1 MIAFGTVVYNNA
13 VPYFTEFIESIKN
26 QSYKDFSL
34 LIINDDVLAD
44 DLQKKL
50 NDLKVDNYIIIS
62 NADGKSPV
70 ELRVKLLEE
79 AKKNNF
85 DLLIIGDCDDTFALN
100 RVEKIVSS
108 YETNPNITFYYNM
121 LLQFN
126 KQRVMEDLP
135 YITTGINNIL
145 ESNYLGLSNTAINL
159 KKISIQFIES
169 LTECDSFVFDWYLFS
184 RILLNGG
191 QGIFV
196 SDTYT
201 LYRIYE
207 NNYAGLTS
215 AAEQQIYKEYEV
227 KKKHFTLLSPYDD
240 VFQMLLEKYQV
251 LSLEQ
256 YTQNSNN
263 TGFWWSNIKLL

>member
-13 VPYFTEFIESIKN
+13 IPYFTEFIESIKK
-26 QSYKDFSL
+26 QSYKDFTL
-34 LIINDDVLAD
+34 RIINDDVLID
-44 DLQKKL
+44 DLQNKL

-85 DLLIIGDCDDTFALN
+85 DLLIIGDCDDKFALN

-108 YETNPNITFYYNM
+108 YEKNLNLTFFYND

-135 YITTGINNIL
+135 YTTTCINNIL

-159 KKISIQFIES
+159 KTISIQFIES
-169 LTECDSFVFDWYLFS
+169 LIECNSFVFDWYLFS

-196 SDTYT
+196 PDTYT

-207 NNYAGLTS
+207 NNYAGLNNVT
-215 AAEQQIYKEYEV
+215 EEQIYKEYDV
-227 KKKHFTLLSPYDD
+227 KKKHFTLLSQYDD
-240 VFQMLLEKYQV
+240 VFKILLKRYQV
-251 LSLEQ
+251 FNLEQ
-256 YTQNSNN
+256 YKQYSNN